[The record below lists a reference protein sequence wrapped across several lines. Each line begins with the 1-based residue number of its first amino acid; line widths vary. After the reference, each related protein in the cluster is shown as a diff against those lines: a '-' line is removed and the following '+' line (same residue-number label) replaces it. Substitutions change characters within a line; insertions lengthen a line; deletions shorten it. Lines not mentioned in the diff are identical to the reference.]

1 MPIDESEFQELLDSD
16 LMITK
21 KEQRQRRIVFGSI
34 AVGGL
39 VATLAVPLGIRGF
52 YLSSAM
58 LLETAIGSNF

>member
-34 AVGGL
+34 AAAGF
-39 VATLAVPLGIRGF
+39 VATFAVPLGVNAL

-58 LLETAIGSNF
+58 LIETAIGSNF

>member
-21 KEQRQRRIVFGSI
+21 KEQRQRRIVFGTI
-34 AVGGL
+34 AAAGL
-39 VATLAVPLGIRGF
+39 VATVAVPFGIRGF